1 MFWNLP
7 VAKVSFHG
15 QASNAMM
22 MKKKRMHG
30 RWRVGSFEKCQQQQQ
45 SITMAMTPTGKAA
58 SCQSGER
65 SDSSNEWHEALVVVH
80 AVVLMKKVQLIQN
93 DTAANTIL
101 LASSRNIQQRLL
113 D

>member
-1 MFWNLP
+1 
-7 VAKVSFHG
+7 
-15 QASNAMM
+15 
-22 MKKKRMHG
+22 
-30 RWRVGSFEKCQQQQQ
+30 
-45 SITMAMTPTGKAA
+45 MAMTPTGKAA